1 MARIRSLHPGQWTD
15 AKFVRCSPL
24 ARLLALALRNEA
36 DDQGV
41 FVWEPMD
48 LKIRYLAADNA
59 DVDALLA
66 ELEAHEQVRKYEVNG
81 RHYGAVRN
89 FTRYQRPKFPK
100 FIHPITDDIRSYVA
114 STHAATVEDEDDD
127 DAFPRKGE
135 KGLQRKEEGGRRE
148 KKEKASNDASGVA
161 PSARQPAAHL
171 PADWKPDDKLRA
183 YAAKL
188 GLNPGDIER
197 EIVKFVGW
205 FVDGGGSEKRRNP
218 KGWRQSWQGWVGR
231 AAKDLPPAPRANGE
245 APKPGTAEWY
255 ALHPEAKP
263 TW

>member
-1 MARIRSLHPGQWTD
+1 MARIRSVHPGQWTD

-48 LKIRYLAADNA
+48 LKIRWLAADNA

-66 ELEAHEQVRKYEVNG
+66 ELEAHEQVRRYEVNG

-100 FIHPITDDIRSYVA
+100 FVHPITDDIRSYVA
-114 STHAATVEDEDDD
+114 STHVSTVEDGDEDDP
-127 DAFPRKGE
+127 FPRTGE
-135 KGLQRKEEGGRRE
+135 KSLQRKEEGGRRE
-148 KKEKASNDASGVA
+148 KKKEPNGSSGVA

-171 PADWKPDDKLRA
+171 PADWKPDDRQRD

-188 GLNPGDIER
+188 GLNPADVER
-197 EIVKFVGW
+197 EVTKFVGY
-205 FVDGGGSEKRRNP
+205 FTDGKGSDERRNDR
-218 KGWRQSWQGWVGR
+218 GWRQSWQRWCGT
-231 AAKDLPPAPRANGE
+231 AAKSLPPAPRPNGA
-245 APKPGTAEWY
+245 APSPGSPEWY

-263 TW
+263 SW